1 MAVMRI
7 AAYPGSFDPV
17 TNGHID
23 VIKRSLKLFDK
34 VIVLVGDNPQ
44 KAPFFSHR
52 ERVEMIKESL
62 KGMKNIEVEHFDGL
76 LLEEVKKRDAN
87 VIIRG
92 LRAVSD
98 FEFEFQRALLNRKM
112 DENMET
118 VFIMTKDNYVFLN
131 SSIVKE
137 MAMFGGS
144 VGDFVPENVE
154 RRLREKFGKKVL

>member
-1 MAVMRI
+1 MRI

-17 TNGHID
+17 TNGHMD

-44 KAPFFSHR
+44 KAPLFSHK
-52 ERVEMIKESL
+52 ERVDMIKESL
-62 KGMKNIEVEHFDGL
+62 KGIKHVEVKHFEGL
-76 LLEEVKKRDAN
+76 LLEEVKKRNAK

-98 FEFEFQRALLNRKM
+98 FEFEFQRALLNREM
-112 DENMET
+112 DEDIET
-118 VFIMTKDNYVFLN
+118 VFIMTKDNYIFLN

-137 MAMFGGS
+137 IAMFGGS
-144 VGDFVPENVE
+144 VKDFVPENVE
-154 RRLREKFGKKVL
+154 RKLREKFENL